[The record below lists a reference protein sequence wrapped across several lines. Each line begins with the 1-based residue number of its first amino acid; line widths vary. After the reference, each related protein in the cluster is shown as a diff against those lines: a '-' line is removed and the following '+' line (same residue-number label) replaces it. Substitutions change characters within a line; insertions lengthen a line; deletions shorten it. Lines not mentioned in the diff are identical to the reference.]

1 MLDKVCVKRRYITS
15 VIGVACYFVSGMA
28 LASQQAA
35 FAMPD
40 KYSAKVTKSVL
51 TSGGNAVDA
60 AVAAGFVL
68 AVTYP
73 EAGNIGGGGFMTLF
87 NASAENTRDRAL
99 FLDYREKAPKAAF
112 KTLYLDKNRDV
123 IPYRSLV
130 GYQASG
136 VPGTVK
142 GLWMAH
148 QRFGSMPWSDLLQP
162 AIQYAEQGFL
172 VSESLDRTA
181 KWYQKWIA
189 GKSKTPLNF
198 LDYFSDLQK
207 GTLFKQPE
215 LARTLQR
222 IAKEGGEEFYQ
233 GETARLL
240 VKEMQRYDGLITLKD
255 LQAYQAVWRKPVV
268 GYWQGRQIIS
278 APPPSSGG
286 VAIIQLLKMK
296 ALLQPKLDR
305 ALQEGKKEGLSEQV
319 IKTHFYAELEK
330 RVYADRAFYL
340 GDPDFVDVP
349 VKELISNSYLS
360 KRTQTVLLDA
370 ISESEKIK
378 YGKIETPETTH
389 FSIMDSQGNAVSNT
403 YTLNMPFGS
412 GVVVRGAGFLMNNE
426 MDDFSTKPGVA
437 NIFGVVGGK
446 ANEIVPE
453 KRMLS
458 SMSPTIILKDGKV
471 EMVVGTPGG
480 STIITSVF
488 QTVVN
493 VIEEGMTAQ
502 EAVDAT
508 RVHHQLL
515 PKDQISY
522 NPELSDDTKTAL
534 QLMGYQLKKNSYMGD
549 VQVVVQQRGGI
560 SAASDKR
567 GRGVSEVFKVQIKD
581 ALN

>member
-1 MLDKVCVKRRYITS
+1 MLKKRVVWGLGIVLLLTGS
-15 VIGVACYFVSGMA
+15 FVS
-28 LASQQAA
+28 AA
-35 FAMPD
+35 KSAAYAMPD
-40 KYSAKVTKSVL
+40 EYSASVTKQVL
-51 TSGGNAVDA
+51 LAGGNAVDA

-87 NASAENTRDRAL
+87 HAKAKNTADKML

-112 KTLYLDKNRDV
+112 KSLYLDKDNNV

-136 VPGTVK
+136 VPGTVM

-148 QRFGSMPWSDLLQP
+148 QRFGSLPWKALLAP
-162 AIQYAEQGFL
+162 AIQYAQSGFV
-172 VSESLDRTA
+172 VSKPLAQTA
-181 KWYQKWIA
+181 VWYQKWIA
-189 GKSKTPLNF
+189 NKSKDPLNF
-198 LDYFSDLQK
+198 ADYFSGLK
-207 GTLFKQPE
+207 EGELFKQPE
-215 LARTLQR
+215 LAKTLKR
-222 IAKEGGEEFYQ
+222 IAKEGGEEFYR

-240 VKEMQRYDGLITLKD
+240 VKEMQRYDGLITLND
-255 LQAYQAVWRKPVV
+255 LQSYQAVWRTPVV
-268 GYWQGRQIIS
+268 GEWQGRQIVS

-296 ALLQPKLDR
+296 ALLQPKLDH
-305 ALQEGKKEGLSEQV
+305 ALEEGKKQGLSEQV

-340 GDPDFVDVP
+340 GDPDFMDVP
-349 VKELISNSYLS
+349 VEALISDEYLA
-360 KRTQTVLLDA
+360 KRVQTVLMDE
-370 ISESEKIK
+370 ISETKQIR
-378 YGKIETPETTH
+378 YGKFESPETTH
-389 FSIMDSQGNAVSNT
+389 FSILDAQGNAVSNT

-412 GVVVRGAGFLMNNE
+412 GVVVTGAGFLMNNE

-446 ANEIVPE
+446 ANEIAPE

-458 SMSPTIILKDGKV
+458 SMSPTIVAKDGEV

-488 QTVVN
+488 QTIVN
-493 VIEEGMTAQ
+493 VLEEGMSTQ
-502 EAVDAT
+502 QAVDAT

-522 NPELSDDTKTAL
+522 NPELPLETKEAL
-534 QLMGYQLKKNSYMGD
+534 TLMGYQLKKNNYMGD
-549 VQVVVQQRGGI
+549 VQLIVRQNGDL

-567 GRGVSEVFKVQIKD
+567 GRGVSEVF
-581 ALN
+581 